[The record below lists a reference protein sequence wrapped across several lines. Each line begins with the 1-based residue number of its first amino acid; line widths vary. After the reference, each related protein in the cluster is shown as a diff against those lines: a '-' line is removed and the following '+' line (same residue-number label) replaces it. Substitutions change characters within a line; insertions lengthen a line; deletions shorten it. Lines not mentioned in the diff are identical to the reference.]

1 MNLDRY
7 TCKDCIWQ
15 DDCDNDYLCEYFSPS
30 DEDIYTDYIIEK
42 ERQSFYDEWNE
53 YIADRG

>member
-1 MNLDRY
+1 MDLDRY
-7 TCKDCIWQ
+7 TCEDCIWK
-15 DDCDNDYLCEYFSPS
+15 DDCGSDCPCEHFSPS
-30 DEDIYTDYIIEK
+30 DEDTYTDYIIEK